1 MNLKIK
7 KWEIAGI
14 IFIIGFG
21 TTLHFWFEWTNYWR
35 PMALIAAVNEST
47 WEHFKMAFWPS
58 IFFGIV
64 EYFCL
69 KINANKFLFGKLLGL
84 ITMPIVTFVLFY
96 SYTTITGHHYLW
108 VDVIIFMLS
117 VIAGQYVS
125 YKILVNEKTYP
136 SSTGQLAM
144 VGIVV
149 MIAAFSS
156 LSYYPMKNFIFEHPD
171 GHGEYGILDHY
182 GDHDH

>member
-1 MNLKIK
+1 
-7 KWEIAGI
+7 
-14 IFIIGFG
+14 
-21 TTLHFWFEWTNYWR
+21 
-35 PMALIAAVNEST
+35 
-47 WEHFKMAFWPS
+47 
-58 IFFGIV
+58 
-64 EYFCL
+64 
-69 KINANKFLFGKLLGL
+69 
-84 ITMPIVTFVLFY
+84 MPIVTFVLFY

-108 VDVIIFMLS
+108 VDVISFMLS

-149 MIAAFSS
+149 MIAAFSL

-171 GHGEYGILDHY
+171 WHGEYGILDHY
-182 GDHDH
+182 GDHDN